1 LASGTLTEPDS
12 YFFIATAGPE
22 KRSETEL
29 SLIHFDFLAGLITAS
44 SVDWCVL
51 LYNLSKDAESLCRDE
66 NYAPVVMKALA
77 FLRKADAPPARICIE
92 HGDFTPWNIRLKDNG
107 QLFVLDWE
115 DSRCDGLPWLDAL
128 HFVYQIHAL
137 VHRQRPKRVLS
148 ALRKVFA
155 LPAAQDYA
163 ETISGFERGD
173 ELFIVIYLL
182 GMLMAAKKEGRLS
195 NNQDS
200 VNHSKILELL
210 VA

>member
-1 LASGTLTEPDS
+1 
-12 YFFIATAGPE
+12 
-22 KRSETEL
+22 
-29 SLIHFDFLAGLITAS
+29 
-44 SVDWCVL
+44 
-51 LYNLSKDAESLCRDE
+51 
-66 NYAPVVMKALA
+66 
-77 FLRKADAPPARICIE
+77 
-92 HGDFTPWNIRLKDNG
+92 
-107 QLFVLDWE
+107 
-115 DSRCDGLPWLDAL
+115 
-128 HFVYQIHAL
+128 

-182 GMLMAAKKEGRLS
+182 RMLMAAKKEGRLS